1 MNKISQGIEELLNMY
16 KSYKI
21 SPEQAISDQ
30 YDFLIDQIK
39 DETDASVLIHALD
52 KDISDLM
59 YLDVYFMFFA
69 YKKAIQLDP
78 VNKGL
83 IEDFIYYVDIHS
95 GPDWEQ
101 EVNKVRMYLDHH
113 EIEKAGKESLKID
126 YNKWD

>member
-59 YLDVYFMFFA
+59 YLDVYFMFFCVQ
-69 YKKAIQLDP
+69 KSDSIRSSK
-78 VNKGL
+78 
-83 IEDFIYYVDIHS
+83 
-95 GPDWEQ
+95 
-101 EVNKVRMYLDHH
+101 
-113 EIEKAGKESLKID
+113 
-126 YNKWD
+126 